1 MRLYDFLKF
10 LHILAVVF
18 MAAPLYNL
26 IVVNERVR
34 LGKAHLQVDEYLEN
48 IVRGNS
54 TRCYAFQLTALVTGI
69 LLVLLAGSLPVLFT
83 NPILFLKLLLLLA
96 LMGLLSVVHFSIQ
109 PRIDALLAQAGGEPA
124 IPQPL
129 AAQIAP
135 LRLRRKRLA
144 SLCLFLVIT
153 SVLLGLQVFSPF
165 PGLLTAVLIGLAALF
180 AWRVYKSRIPYGW
193 V

>member
-1 MRLYDFLKF
+1 MPFYQLLKF

-26 IVVNERVR
+26 IVVNERAR
-34 LGKAHLQVDEYLEN
+34 LGKAHLQVDQYFES
-48 IVRGNS
+48 IIRGNS
-54 TRCYAFQLTALVTGI
+54 TRCYVFQLTALVTGL
-69 LLVLLAGSLPVLFT
+69 LLVVLGGPVLVLFT
-83 NPILFLKLLLLLA
+83 NWVLLAKLLLLLA

-109 PRIDALLAQAGGEPA
+109 PRIDRLLAEAQGEA

-144 SLCLFLVIT
+144 SVCLFLVIAT
-153 SVLLGLQVFSPF
+153 VLFGLQVFSPF
-165 PGLLTAVLIGLAALF
+165 GAPLTIALIALAGLF
-180 AWRVYKSRIPYGW
+180 AWRVYRTPIPYGW